1 MIRSVKKIYFKVTV
15 RIAFLR
21 QDVGSAAKTAKFT
34 IKHKILSMRQL
45 LDFTDSEAWKEPVN
59 KTRLRRYRNAITPQ
73 MHCLLILKTLP
84 VHRKRLASTQ

>member
-1 MIRSVKKIYFKVTV
+1 M
-15 RIAFLR
+15 
-21 QDVGSAAKTAKFT
+21 
-34 IKHKILSMRQL
+34 LSMRQL

-73 MHCLLILKTLP
+73 THCLLILKTLP